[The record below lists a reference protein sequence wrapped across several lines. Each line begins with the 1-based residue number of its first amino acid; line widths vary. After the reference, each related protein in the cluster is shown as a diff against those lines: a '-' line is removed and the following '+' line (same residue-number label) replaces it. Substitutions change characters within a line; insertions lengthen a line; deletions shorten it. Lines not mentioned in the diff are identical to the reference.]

1 MQRSGPTCCVDDYDD
16 DDSDHDGDC
25 SHIVLIQ
32 MFVNC
37 GGGYDDMIHDYDDN
51 TNYDDD
57 GSHIVLIR
65 MFVKVKR

>member
-1 MQRSGPTCCVDDYDD
+1 MLMTMMTF
-16 DDSDHDGDC
+16 DSDHDGDC

>member
-1 MQRSGPTCCVDDYDD
+1 MLMTMMAY
-16 DDSDHDGDC
+16 DSDHDGDC

-37 GGGYDDMIHDYDDN
+37 SGGYDDGMIFDYN
-51 TNYDDD
+51 GGTNYDDD
-57 GSHIVLIR
+57 GSHVVLIR